1 MKKRWVAFLLCAA
14 LVQVPALCAG
24 ETEFSDV
31 PAGSW
36 FEQGV
41 KTCAERGVMIGT
53 GEGLFSPDAQLSKAE
68 CLTLALRLY
77 DLQRGGGGALEKAP
91 EDWGSATFTLA
102 DGTVVEGRMEETFF
116 MLSGRKYESAHLCFY
131 LTPEQG
137 EWAKT
142 VDARAATV
150 EFNGRTI
157 TGVAQNNNGYTIS
170 FYPDW
175 EDEELS
181 QAYHAFCQKG
191 YPKEGEWYRDAVY
204 TMEKWGL
211 DDGDAAP
218 GFWELGR
225 DLGFD
230 RVGLDETC
238 RYQFANALSEA
249 AGELPRLYEV
259 KELPD
264 KERNDYDY
272 GWGNEQLFRLYE
284 AGVLTGSDEYGT
296 FDDMGTLTRA
306 QAAVMVARVLD
317 ESQRVQTPPK
327 ALPYLS
333 YTLTP
338 VDLQGWEALG
348 SGSGEGADWLP
359 VERYEEA
366 EDRRRKGIFRADG
379 VIFETELEGGWVWGS
394 PAPYAA
400 GDSRY
405 AAVERRRP
413 GSDPAEEELE
423 YGLFDVETGT
433 MAVSYRGYEEY
444 LAAARPL
451 WEGEETEFAPWDGDT
466 SFAAFRDKDGNVVM
480 ANFWQ
485 GRYYNTDHIP
495 VTPKFQ
501 GVSPVNKA
509 GEGFVW
515 TWMNGKWGVCRIR
528 FE

>member
-1 MKKRWVAFLLCAA
+1 MKRSWFALLLCAA
-14 LVQVPALCAG
+14 LLQVPALAAG
-24 ETEFSDV
+24 ETDFSDV

-41 KTCAERGVMIGT
+41 KTCAEKGVMIGA
-53 GEGLFSPDAQLSKAE
+53 GEGIFSPDKQLSKAQ
-68 CLTLALRLY
+68 CFTLALRLY
-77 DLQRGGGGALEKAP
+77 DLQRGGTGELEKAP

-102 DGTVVEGRMEETFF
+102 DGTVVEGNMEETFF
-116 MLSGRKYESAHLCFY
+116 MRSGRKYESAHLCFY

-150 EFNGRTI
+150 DFGGRSI
-157 TGVAQNNNGYTIS
+157 SGVAQNNEGHSIS

-181 QAYHAFCQKG
+181 KAYHAFCEKG
-191 YPKEGEWYRDAVY
+191 YPKAGEWYRDAVY
-204 TMEKWGL
+204 TAEAWGL
-211 DDGDAAP
+211 DGEATP

-225 DLGFD
+225 GLGFD
-230 RVGLDETC
+230 WVGLEETC
-238 RYQFANALSEA
+238 RYQFANALGEA

-284 AGVLTGSDEYGT
+284 AGVLTGTDEYGT

-317 ESQRVQTPPK
+317 GSQRVQTPPK
-327 ALPYLS
+327 GLPYLS

-338 VDLQGWEALG
+338 VDLQGWEAPG
-348 SGSGEGADWLP
+348 SGRGEGADWLP
-359 VERYEEA
+359 VERFEKA
-366 EDRRRKGIFRADG
+366 EDRWRRGIFCADG
-379 VIFETELEGGWVWGS
+379 TIFETELEGGWVWGS

-405 AAVERRRP
+405 ATVERRRP
-413 GSDPAEEELE
+413 GSDPMEDEME
-423 YGLFDVETGT
+423 YGLFDVETGA
-433 MAVSYRGYEEY
+433 MAVSYRSYEEY

-451 WEGEETEFAPWDGDT
+451 WDGEETEFVLWDEDT
-466 SFAAFRDKDGNVVM
+466 SFAAFRDRNGNTVM
-480 ANFWQ
+480 ANHWME
-485 GRYYNTDHIP
+485 RYYNADHIP

-501 GVSPVNKA
+501 GVSPVNKT

-515 TWMNGKWGVCRIR
+515 TWVNGEWGVCRIR